1 MAKLI
6 YLMNTSLDTY
16 VEDEHGNFGWIAPNE
31 EWNSYINDV
40 CSSCGTFLYGRRM
53 YEAMVYWET
62 EYAAHNHQEFHL
74 DFARQWQAAE
84 KIVYSRTLAE
94 PRSVRTR
101 IEREFDTDEVRRLK
115 GNAERDITIQGPQI
129 AAQALRAGL
138 VDEIQL
144 FVLPV
149 IVGGGKQFFPDGLR
163 LDLELVEEQAFR
175 NGVVAVRYA
184 VRS

>member
-6 YLMNTSLDTY
+6 YLMNASLDAY
-16 VEDEHGNFGWIAPNE
+16 VADAQGSFSWIVPTE
-31 EWNSYINDV
+31 EWISYINAL

-62 EYAAHNHQEFHL
+62 DYAAHNHQAFHL

-94 PRSVRTR
+94 PRSARTR
-101 IEREFDTDEVRRLK
+101 IEREFDTDAVRRLK
-115 GNAERDITIQGPQI
+115 ADAGRDITIQGPEL

-138 VDEIQL
+138 VDEVHLLI
-144 FVLPV
+144 LPV
-149 IVGGGKQFFPDGLR
+149 IVGGGKRCFPGDLR
-163 LDLELVEEQAFR
+163 LGLELVEERAFR
-175 NGVVAVRYA
+175 NGVVAMRYA
-184 VRS
+184 VHS